1 MRRITLVLG
10 LLALALPFTGAECT
24 KTRVT
29 DTVIT
34 VNLTSHWTTDGFTQG
49 TDSDT
54 RAINAADDLID
65 ALDNVDA
72 DAVESISVSG
82 VEYRLVANRGS
93 AARQAAQH
101 SGSVT
106 FNSQELLTFNSP
118 DTAPGTV
125 GNPGNGRVVMKAAGV
140 TDLNNRMNQFLASYK
155 AGNPNSSLVNNLTF
169 GASWAS
175 NPNASQADQDDF
187 DWDVVVV
194 LQIVATADV
203 DIFAP

>member
-1 MRRITLVLG
+1 MRRFSLLFG
-10 LLALALPFTGAECT
+10 LLLLALPFTGADCT

-34 VNLTSHWTTDGFTQG
+34 VNLTSHWNTNGFTEG
-49 TDSDT
+49 THNDT
-54 RAINAADDLID
+54 RTINAATDLVD

-72 DAVESISVSG
+72 ENLEQITVSG
-82 VEYRLVANRGS
+82 VEYLVVANRGS

-106 FNSQELLTFNSP
+106 FNSKDLVTFDAPN
-118 DTAPGTV
+118 TAAGLVGT
-125 GNPGNGRVVMKAAGV
+125 PANGRVVMKAAGV
-140 TDLNNRMNQFLASYK
+140 GDINTRLAQFLASYQ
-155 AGNPNSSLVNNLTF
+155 AGNPNLSLVDNLTF
-169 GASWAS
+169 AASWVS
-175 NPNASQADQDDF
+175 TPNATQADQDDF

-194 LQIVATADV
+194 LQIVAKANV